1 MTEPNCNVNFD
12 TLNLPTLGGEKIR
25 LRSQNTGLKLYFDSR
40 FSNIWSVVVAF
51 LSLVT
56 LKALTGSLNV
66 HVCASEQAF
75 QNTRP
80 YTYNS
85 LD

>member
-1 MTEPNCNVNFD
+1 
-12 TLNLPTLGGEKIR
+12 
-25 LRSQNTGLKLYFDSR
+25 
-40 FSNIWSVVVAF
+40 VAF